1 MSLLKPRGDLI
12 GVLDAAYAAEP
23 DVLVWAGRLC
33 AALGSCVEGS
43 LQIGLLGLAHGDDF
57 EDASIVFSGGTDA
70 AWAERSLKMG
80 EAAGA
85 LQPAMVQAFFYPGPS
100 CMTTSELEA
109 GLGHEMRQLARA
121 TRQGAPEG
129 MGLFAYPK
137 QGLATVLWTMLDAAR
152 VLGRGERTVL
162 QRVAAHVDAALRLRI
177 QPETSVA
184 AVLGP
189 TGQLLDLEHAWLEPQ
204 HSGFAA
210 HVVRIEQSRLKSRRF
225 APDAIDAWHALVDG
239 RYSLVPREDG
249 DGKRYYLLVANASGA
264 RSYARLDTTEVDV
277 VTYTAR
283 GYNGKG
289 TAYALGLSESRVST
303 ALARAAE
310 KLGLRSRAALA
321 EVASLLLGTK
331 SVALDA
337 ASLTPSEREVMK
349 LLRRGLSNS
358 EIAEL
363 RSSSRHTVANQ
374 VSSILRKTSSRSR
387 RALAVRPPEP

>member
-1 MSLLKPRGDLI
+1 MALLKSRADLI
-12 GVLDAAYAAEP
+12 GILDAAYAAEA
-23 DVLVWAGRLC
+23 DVNVWARDVC
-33 AALGSCVEGS
+33 AALGSCVEGA
-43 LQIGLLGLAHGDDF
+43 QQAGLLALAHGDDF
-57 EDASIVFSGGTDA
+57 AEASVVFSGGTDP
-70 AWAERSLKMG
+70 AWAERSLKTG

-85 LQPAMVQAFFYPGPS
+85 LQPAMVQAFFYPGPA
-100 CMTTSELEA
+100 CITTSELEA
-109 GLGHEMRQLARA
+109 GFGQEMRQLARA

-129 MGLFAYPK
+129 LGLFAYPK
-137 QGLATVLWTMLDAAR
+137 QGLATVLWTMLDAVR
-152 VLGRGERTVL
+152 GLGRGERAVL
-162 QRVAAHVDAALRLRI
+162 QRVAAHLDAALRLRI

-189 TGQLLDLEHAWLEPQ
+189 TGQLLDLDHARLEAQ
-204 HSGFAA
+204 HRGFAA
-210 HVVRIEQSRLKSRRF
+210 RVVRIEQARLKSRRLS
-225 APDAIDAWHALVDG
+225 PDSIDAWQALVDG
-239 RYSLVPREDG
+239 RYSLVPREDA
-249 DGKRYYLLVANASGA
+249 DGKRYYLLVTNVSGA
-264 RSYARLDTTEVDV
+264 RCHARLDATEVDV

-331 SVALDA
+331 SVTIEAEN
-337 ASLTPSEREVMK
+337 LTPSEREVMR

-358 EIAEL
+358 EIAVL

-374 VSSILRKTSSRSR
+374 VSSILRKTASRSR
-387 RALAVRPPEP
+387 RALAVRPPEL